1 MENIFNRLQ
10 FVKHEEVFATRE
22 EAVNYVLEIQP
33 IERPALLAEPMV
45 LLYESEDAAKGPNV
59 ILAIGSVGD
68 GKTLTNANRTF
79 FIDTQ
84 KTEEEIQDLD
94 ERLEAAIKSLT
105 LVPITSDTIAMNAE
119 KTAEG
124 TFVSGDVKIADY
136 RIIDGVVV
144 DNIIETEGEKG
155 IYTFVDMDYDPETFI
170 ITFKTTKTTKE
181 FQLTPDQHV
190 VRGWYSPKHESIFL
204 ELADGSKV
212 EIDVV
217 NLIDEW
223 TVLPD
228 STTPIL
234 LTKTHVDSFD
244 EEHDGVYDWQD
255 ILTAD
260 VRVADHIG
268 DNIIHKDR
276 TGRYLYVKGTAD
288 NIKYSE
294 GVTVK
299 EAIDRIDTRVSTSE
313 GNLIYKRPDGIYAYA
328 MLDYKQAENKLIYTY
343 SDGETEDFKTIE
355 FQLNSVK
362 VLEDITYDPVKEVI
376 VIRYIDAKGEYQ
388 RVEIP
393 VKDII
398 EEWDVLNY
406 NHNIELNKFRSEGQ
420 GKDLLT
426 ADVKIHNGDNNILE
440 DKDHTLYV
448 NGIAEN
454 IKYDA
459 TGETTVKNV
468 LDTLKSEDER
478 IEAKLDQEIERSTT
492 EDAKIETTIGT
503 GFSTDAHETITYK
516 FDELQSQVNE
526 EAQKLQDEIDRSTAK
541 DNEHDEEIAAIDADI
556 DKIND
561 TIGSGFSTD
570 AHETITYKFDELQS
584 QVNSEADKLQ
594 AEIDRSTSADTVH
607 DGRLD
612 TIETE
617 IGDGFGPRN
626 TIRDEIDAISADV
639 ATRLSDISNDD
650 KSINVDKTNPN
661 EPVIKVNISGHES
674 NTIRLIQQEGIEGL
688 FNFVDL
694 TYDADH
700 NTLTFT
706 RSTAGSTDFSREIQ
720 LQSVSFIDEI
730 YYDKH
735 TEELVIVYYSG
746 HDRKEMRIPLK
757 DLIDEWDVYNDVHS
771 AVKLTKV
778 WDEGLG
784 KNILSAEVIISDKED
799 NILENQEGE
808 LYVSNSAITANAA
821 AIAAET
827 ARAEEAEA
835 DLDDKIEDEIAR
847 ATAKENEL
855 EAAINNEV
863 TRATGEEQRIETKL
877 DTEIEDRTADVERID
892 TTIGSGFTTD
902 PHETITYK
910 FDGLQAQVDS
920 EATKLQNEIDRST
933 AKDNEHDAEIAEEIA
948 RATEAE
954 NILTD
959 KVGSGFTTNPYENV
973 TYKFEQLSGKVDS
986 EAAEL
991 DAEIARSTA
1000 KDNEHDADI
1009 ETLDEKVGTGF
1020 TTDPHDNV
1028 TYKFEQLSGKVDSEA
1043 AELDAEIAR
1052 STAKDTEHDEAI
1064 ADEITRATDAET
1076 VLTNKIGSAFTD
1088 SANENITF
1096 KFEELSAKTDSEIA
1110 RATSKDSALE
1120 SAIAAETTRAT
1131 GIESGLRSDVNDL
1144 QTALAQEAERR
1155 ASGDSVIREDVTR
1168 IDNRLESEIVRA
1180 TTKENELNASI
1191 TAETLRAQAADNEL
1205 YDKIADE
1212 KVDRTNADAALSVAI
1227 SGETSRA
1234 LAAETTISEALASET
1249 NNRINADTNLSNA
1262 LTAETLARQTKDA
1275 ELEQM
1280 IIDATLTFDDTT
1292 SIDFTKTTDNVVTAD
1307 VKLQEGD
1314 NIIKLGQG
1322 LYATAH
1328 LSYDTGTNKIKLTT
1342 TAGEEEYQLAGATV
1356 IDNLEYDSTN
1366 KELVI
1371 TYHDGNG
1378 GVHTVR
1384 FGVSELFNEWSV
1396 QNPSE
1401 NSAIELTKTPA
1412 ATPGGEDKLS
1422 GRVLLTNLDDNA
1434 IQIVNNGLYV
1444 PAGDMEEAKEIAE
1457 CAKNELNVL
1466 EKVVIGHQIGEEC
1479 GSGYTYEPNNTS
1491 TYISAATSFNNAD
1504 VMLDQS
1510 LKRVEDKLVEV
1521 SGDTDC
1527 IDAKANKI
1535 YELLYGAGTTMP
1547 ECGEGAHYQPYVDAC
1562 IISAATSFNEADQ
1575 MLNDQICEI
1584 LTMWTS
1590 GQTCTSNSDWVED
1603 GANRRIE
1610 IDVRLSRG
1618 KYAGMSDED
1627 IFIEKLESP
1636 LEYIDPTNNE
1646 FTDTNVL
1653 RIACI
1658 NEGPSGTTPSV
1669 ASMQNGIY
1677 LSNEWD
1683 CGLYYGPSDTEAKE
1697 KAEAAGYITDPYSTD
1712 ETSGASNYN
1721 YNNNVRQTPT
1731 P

>member
-1 MENIFNRLQ
+1 MENIFDRLQ
-10 FVKHEEVFATRE
+10 FVKGLNPNKESGVFDTRE
-22 EAVNYVLEIQP
+22 EAVNYVLGKHIV
-33 IERPALLAEPMV
+33 ERPSLLAEPII
-45 LLYESEDAAKGPNV
+45 LLYESEDEEKGPNV
-59 ILAIGSVGD
+59 ILAIGSVGK
-68 GKTLTNANRTF
+68 GTQSQSNRTF

-94 ERLEAAIKSLT
+94 ERLEAAIRSLT
-105 LVPITSDTIAMNAE
+105 IVPLESDTIQMHSE
-119 KTAEG
+119 KTEDG
-124 TFVSGDVKIADY
+124 TLLSGDVKIADY
-136 RIIDGVVV
+136 RIVDGIV
-144 DNIIETEGEKG
+144 DENIIETEGEKG
-155 IYTFVDMDYDPETFI
+155 IYAFVDMEYDPETFV
-170 ITFKTTKTTKE
+170 ITFRTNKVTKE

-217 NLIDEW
+217 KLIDEW

-228 STTPIL
+228 SETPVL
-234 LTKTHVDSFD
+234 LYKEHVSSFTDSH
-244 EEHDGVYDWQD
+244 EGVYDWQD
-255 ILTAD
+255 VLTAD

-343 SDGETEDFKTIE
+343 SDGETEDFKTLE

-376 VIRYIDAKGEYQ
+376 VIRYIDAQGEYQ

-420 GKDLLT
+420 GKDILT

-478 IEAKLDQEIERSTT
+478 IEAKLDDEIARSTA
-492 EDAKIETTIGT
+492 EDEKIETTIGT

-516 FDELQSQVNE
+516 FEELQDQVNS
-526 EAQKLQDEIDRSTAK
+526 EATKLQNEIDRSTAK
-541 DNEHDEEIAAIDADI
+541 DEEHDTAIANEIADRTADVERID
-556 DKIND
+556 N

-570 AHETITYKFDELQS
+570 AHETITYKFDELQT

-626 TIRDEIDAISADV
+626 TVRDEIDAISADV

-674 NTIRLIQQEGIEGL
+674 NTIRLIQQEGLEGL

-694 TYDADH
+694 TYDAEH

-730 YYDKH
+730 YYDKN

-835 DLDDKIEDEIAR
+835 NLDDKIEDEIAR
-847 ATAKENEL
+847 AAAKENEL
-855 EAAINNEV
+855 ETAINNEV

-959 KVGSGFTTNPYENV
+959 KVGTGFTTDPHDNV
-973 TYKFEQLSGKVDS
+973 TYKFEQLSNKVDS

-1000 KDNEHDADI
+1000 KDA
-1009 ETLDEKVGTGF
+1009 
-1020 TTDPHDNV
+1020 
-1028 TYKFEQLSGKVDSEA
+1028 
-1043 AELDAEIAR
+1043 
-1052 STAKDTEHDEAI
+1052 EHDEEI
-1064 ADEITRATDAET
+1064 ANEITRATDAET
-1076 VLTNKIGSAFTD
+1076 ILTNKIGSAFTD
-1088 SANENITF
+1088 NANENITF
-1096 KFEELSAKTDSEIA
+1096 KFEELSSKTDSEIA
-1110 RATSKDSALE
+1110 RATAKDSALE

-1131 GIESGLRSDVNDL
+1131 GIESGLRSDVDDL

-1155 ASGDSVIREDVTR
+1155 ASGDSVITADVTR
-1168 IDNRLESEIVRA
+1168 IDNRLESEIARA
-1180 TTKENELNASI
+1180 TAKENELNASI

-1280 IIDATLTFDDTT
+1280 IVDATLTFDDTT
-1292 SIDFTKTTDNVVTAD
+1292 SIDFTKTSGNVVTAD

-1384 FGVSELFNEWSV
+1384 FGVSELFNEWGV

-1422 GRVLLTNLDDNA
+1422 GRILLTNLEDNA

-1444 PAGDMEEAKEIAE
+1444 SATDMGDAKEIAE

-1510 LKRVEDKLVEV
+1510 LKRVEDKLDEV

-1535 YELLYGAGTTMP
+1535 YELLYGSGTTMP

-1562 IISAATSFNEADQ
+1562 IISAATSFSEADQ
-1575 MLNDQICEI
+1575 LLNDQICEI

-1590 GQTCTSNSDWVED
+1590 GQTCTSNSNWVED

-1618 KYAGMSDED
+1618 KYAEMSDED

-1636 LEYIDPTNNE
+1636 LEYIDPTNTE

-1683 CGLYYGPSDTEAKE
+1683 CGLYYSPSDTEAKS
-1697 KAEAAGYITDPYSTD
+1697 KAEAAGYKTDPYSTD
-1712 ETSGASNYN
+1712 ESSGASNYN

>member
-1 MENIFNRLQ
+1 
-10 FVKHEEVFATRE
+10 
-22 EAVNYVLEIQP
+22 
-33 IERPALLAEPMV
+33 
-45 LLYESEDAAKGPNV
+45 
-59 ILAIGSVGD
+59 
-68 GKTLTNANRTF
+68 
-79 FIDTQ
+79 
-84 KTEEEIQDLD
+84 
-94 ERLEAAIKSLT
+94 
-105 LVPITSDTIAMNAE
+105 
-119 KTAEG
+119 
-124 TFVSGDVKIADY
+124 
-136 RIIDGVVV
+136 
-144 DNIIETEGEKG
+144 
-155 IYTFVDMDYDPETFI
+155 
-170 ITFKTTKTTKE
+170 
-181 FQLTPDQHV
+181 
-190 VRGWYSPKHESIFL
+190 
-204 ELADGSKV
+204 
-212 EIDVV
+212 
-217 NLIDEW
+217 
-223 TVLPD
+223 
-228 STTPIL
+228 
-234 LTKTHVDSFD
+234 
-244 EEHDGVYDWQD
+244 
-255 ILTAD
+255 
-260 VRVADHIG
+260 
-268 DNIIHKDR
+268 
-276 TGRYLYVKGTAD
+276 LYVKGTAD

-343 SDGETEDFKTIE
+343 SDGETEDFKTLE

-420 GKDLLT
+420 GKDILT

-478 IEAKLDQEIERSTT
+478 IEEKLDDEIARSTA
-492 EDAKIETTIGT
+492 EDEKIENTIGT
-503 GFSTDAHETITYK
+503 GFSTDVHDTITYK
-516 FDELQSQVNE
+516 FEQLTDKVNE
-526 EAQKLQDEIDRSTAK
+526 EATKLQNEIDRSTAK
-541 DNEHDEEIAAIDADI
+541 DEEHDTAIANEVADRTADVERIDT
-556 DKIND
+556 

-570 AHETITYKFDELQS
+570 AHETITYKFDELQT

-626 TIRDEIDAISADV
+626 TVRDEIDAISADV

-674 NTIRLIQQEGIEGL
+674 NTIRLIQQEGLEGL

-694 TYDADH
+694 TYDAEH

-720 LQSVSFIDEI
+720 LQSVSFIDKI
-730 YYDKH
+730 YYDKT

-778 WDEGLG
+778 WDEGVG

-835 DLDDKIEDEIAR
+835 SLDDKIEDEIAR
-847 ATAKENEL
+847 ATDKENEL
-855 EAAINNEV
+855 ETAINNEV
-863 TRATGEEQRIETKL
+863 TRATGEEQRIKTKL

-902 PHETITYK
+902 PH
-910 FDGLQAQVDS
+910 D
-920 EATKLQNEIDRST
+920 
-933 AKDNEHDAEIAEEIA
+933 
-948 RATEAE
+948 
-954 NILTD
+954 
-959 KVGSGFTTNPYENV
+959 NV
-973 TYKFEQLSGKVDS
+973 TYKFEQLSNKVDT
-986 EAAEL
+986 EANKL

-1000 KDNEHDADI
+1000 KDTEHDADI

-1043 AELDAEIAR
+1043 TKLQNEIDR
-1052 STAKDTEHDEAI
+1052 STAKDAKHDEAI

-1120 SAIAAETTRAT
+1120 SAIAAEKTRAT
-1131 GIESGLRSDVNDL
+1131 GIESGLRSDVDGL

-1155 ASGDSVIREDVTR
+1155 ASGDSVITADVTR

-1180 TTKENELNASI
+1180 TAKENELNASI

-1280 IIDATLTFDDTT
+1280 IVDATLTFDDTT
-1292 SIDFTKTTDNVVTAD
+1292 SIDFTKTSDNVVTAD

-1356 IDNLEYDSTN
+1356 IDNLVYDPVG
-1366 KELVI
+1366 KALVI

-1378 GVHTVR
+1378 GVHTVS
-1384 FGVSELFNEWSV
+1384 FPVSELFNEWNV
-1396 QNPSE
+1396 NNPSE
-1401 NSAIELTKTPA
+1401 NSAIELAKTPA
-1412 ATPGGEDKLS
+1412 AEPGGEDKLS
-1422 GRVLLTNLDDNA
+1422 GRILLTNLPDNA
-1434 IQIVNNGLYV
+1434 VQIVNNGLYV
-1444 PAGDMEEAKEIAE
+1444 SSSAMSESEEIAK
-1457 CAKNELNVL
+1457 CAKNELKVL
-1466 EKVVIGHQIGEEC
+1466 ERAVIGHQIGEEC

-1504 VMLDQS
+1504 VMLDQN
-1510 LKRVEDKLVEV
+1510 LKRVEDKLDEV

-1535 YELLYGAGTTMP
+1535 YELLYGSGTTMP

-1618 KYAGMSDED
+1618 KYAEMSDED

-1636 LEYIDPTNNE
+1636 LEYIDPTNTE

-1683 CGLYYGPSDTEAKE
+1683 CGLYYDEDNDQDAI
-1697 KAEAAGYITDPYSTD
+1697 AAAQAAGYRTDKYRTDSAST
-1712 ETSGASNYN
+1712 ASNYD